1 MSMND
6 VSDSGFEA
14 RELRRELIDDGLLD
28 QLIQSTSDRGIEL
41 TGQGGFLPELIKA
54 VLERG
59 MQAELTEH
67 LGYDKHD
74 ASGRG
79 SGNSRNGTSPKTV
92 KTEVGPVQI
101 DQPRD
106 RAGTFA
112 SQLLPPGQR
121 RLGGL
126 DDMIISLYAGGMT
139 IRQIQHHLEATFG
152 TEISHE
158 TISNITDAVQEEI
171 IAWQTR
177 PLEEFYPVIFLDA
190 IQVKIKDH
198 NRVCSR
204 AAHIAIGVDLD
215 GIKHVLGIWVQ
226 ANEGAKFWAG
236 VCAELANR
244 GIADVLIVA
253 CDGLTGFAEAINAT
267 WPGAIVQTCVVHL
280 LRASMRFVAYQD
292 RKKVAA
298 GLRPIYTAVNEDA
311 ARVAL
316 EDFQAS
322 TLGQKYP
329 ATVSAWANAW
339 DRFIPFLAFGPATR
353 KAIYTTNAIE
363 SLNYQLRK
371 ITKNRGHFPSDTAA
385 VKLLWLAIT
394 NIEDKRARERAQQ
407 TTRPNGTPRTAPGKL
422 IQGRAT
428 QNWQAVLGELALH
441 YPDRF
446 PNT

>member
-14 RELRRELIDDGLLD
+14 RRLRRELIDDDLLD
-28 QLIQSTSDRGIEL
+28 RLIRSTSDRGIEL

-92 KTEVGPVQI
+92 KTEVGPIQI

-139 IRQIQHHLEATFG
+139 IREIQHHLEATFG

-267 WPGAIVQTCVVHL
+267 WPGAIVQTCVVHGPRCGMSPTKTAKRSL
-280 LRASMRFVAYQD
+280 LCCARSIPRSMKMRD
-292 RKKVAA
+292 C
-298 GLRPIYTAVNEDA
+298 
-311 ARVAL
+311 
-316 EDFQAS
+316 
-322 TLGQKYP
+322 
-329 ATVSAWANAW
+329 
-339 DRFIPFLAFGPATR
+339 
-353 KAIYTTNAIE
+353 
-363 SLNYQLRK
+363 
-371 ITKNRGHFPSDTAA
+371 
-385 VKLLWLAIT
+385 
-394 NIEDKRARERAQQ
+394 
-407 TTRPNGTPRTAPGKL
+407 
-422 IQGRAT
+422 
-428 QNWQAVLGELALH
+428 
-441 YPDRF
+441 
-446 PNT
+446 